1 MSVCAVCGVEVLE
14 GAEVFGLVTGEGVET
29 VTPQLLCRP
38 CGDKELA
45 DTAEQDA
52 VKSSADAPPGDDYGR
67 EQAAQVLGVSPR
79 RVSQLVADGRLQ
91 VVQEKPLR
99 VSAQSVHE
107 LREERRGRNR
117 DQRATLPPES
127 VAEQVERL
135 VALVI
140 NEQRRALEVGEHL
153 LAEITQQ
160 RDELKGEAERLRAQ
174 VEAERERAEDLRTQ
188 LAAVPVRRHWWKK

>member
-1 MSVCAVCGVEVLE
+1 M
-14 GAEVFGLVTGEGVET
+14 T
-29 VTPQLLCRP
+29 
-38 CGDKELA
+38 
-45 DTAEQDA
+45 EQDA

-67 EQAAQVLGVSPR
+67 EQAAQVLGISPR
-79 RVSQLVADGRLQ
+79 RVSQLVGDGRLL

-135 VALVI
+135 VTLVT

-153 LAEITQQ
+153 LAEVTQQ
-160 RDELKGEAERLRAQ
+160 RDDLKAEAERLRAQ
-174 VEAERERAEDLRTQ
+174 VEAERERAENPRTQ
-188 LAAVPVRRHWWKK
+188 LEAAPVRRHWWGR

>member
-1 MSVCAVCGVEVLE
+1 MSVCALCGVEVTE
-14 GAEVFGLVTGEGVET
+14 GAEVFGLIAGDGVET
-29 VTPQLLCRP
+29 LTPQLLCRP
-38 CGDKELA
+38 CGDKELT
-45 DTAEQDA
+45 DMTEPDA
-52 VKSSADAPPGDDYGR
+52 VKSSADSPPGDDYGR
-67 EQAAQVLGVSPR
+67 EQAAQVLGISPR
-79 RVSQLVADGRLQ
+79 RVSQLVADGRLL

-135 VALVI
+135 VTLVT

-153 LAEITQQ
+153 LAEVTQQ
-160 RDELKGEAERLRAQ
+160 RDELKAEAERLRAQ
-174 VEAERERAEDLRTQ
+174 VEAERERAENLRTQ
-188 LAAVPVRRHWWKK
+188 LEAAPVRRKWWGR

>member
-45 DTAEQDA
+45 DTTEQDA

-67 EQAAQVLGVSPR
+67 EQAAQVLGISPR
-79 RVSQLVADGRLQ
+79 RVSQLVADGRLL

-135 VALVI
+135 VTLVT
-140 NEQRRALEVGEHL
+140 NEQRRAIEVGEHL

-160 RDELKGEAERLRAQ
+160 RDELKAEAERLRAQ

-188 LAAVPVRRHWWKK
+188 LAAVPVRRHWWQK

>member
-1 MSVCAVCGVEVLE
+1 MTE
-14 GAEVFGLVTGEGVET
+14 
-29 VTPQLLCRP
+29 P
-38 CGDKELA
+38 
-45 DTAEQDA
+45 DA
-52 VKSSADAPPGDDYGR
+52 VKSSADSPPGDDYGR
-67 EQAAQVLGVSPR
+67 EQAAQVLGISPR
-79 RVSQLVADGRLQ
+79 RVSQLVADGRLL

-135 VALVI
+135 VTLVT

-153 LAEITQQ
+153 LAEVTQQ
-160 RDELKGEAERLRAQ
+160 RDELKAEAERLRAQ
-174 VEAERERAEDLRTQ
+174 VEAERERAENLRTQ
-188 LAAVPVRRHWWKK
+188 LEAAPVRRKWWGR

>member
-1 MSVCAVCGVEVLE
+1 MSVCALCGVEVTE
-14 GAEVFGLVTGEGVET
+14 GAEVFGLIAGDGVET
-29 VTPQLLCRP
+29 LTPQLLCRP
-38 CGDKELA
+38 CGDKELT
-45 DTAEQDA
+45 DMTEPDA
-52 VKSSADAPPGDDYGR
+52 VKSSADSPPGDDYGR
-67 EQAAQVLGVSPR
+67 EQAAQVLGISPR
-79 RVSQLVADGRLQ
+79 RVSQLVADGRLL

-135 VALVI
+135 VTLVT

-153 LAEITQQ
+153 LAEVTQQ
-160 RDELKGEAERLRAQ
+160 
-174 VEAERERAEDLRTQ
+174 
-188 LAAVPVRRHWWKK
+188 